1 MNTEKFIEELKA
13 FQKKTDEIIK
23 ELSAEKPQELT
34 RETGMPNVK
43 TPNYII
49 LSNGITT
56 NVNVIPETDYERF
69 AIFET
74 KEEAETERDYTLA
87 SRRVRSWAKAVN
99 GDWKADWENNDKEK
113 WGVKI
118 VNTKLKVDWYTN
130 YNLFI
135 HQISFPTEE
144 LATKF
149 LELFRPELEILA
161 SPS

>member
-1 MNTEKFIEELKA
+1 MKTEIEKLKA
-13 FQKKTDEIIK
+13 DVEKLQQRIA
-23 ELSAEKPQELT
+23 ELEKPQELT
-34 RETGMPNVK
+34 RETGIPKLK

-87 SRRVRSWAKAVN
+87 SRRVRAWAKAVN
-99 GDWKADWENNDKEK
+99 GDWKANWGNYDQKK
-113 WGVKI
+113 WGIILVEGI
-118 VNTKLKVDWYTN
+118 ISVSFVDYDN
-130 YNLFI
+130 FFI
-135 HQISFPTEE
+135 HQICFPTQE

-149 LELFRPELEILA
+149 LELFRPELEIL
-161 SPS
+161 SNP